1 MEKEDFVFNIIKDNI
16 DIKDFNNKYLCILYF
31 SNDKNIDYII
41 NNFYIYENFS
51 KPTKQRTF
59 MITNLSNCRKFRDIP
74 INNICTTMVRLKDG
88 YLCNRCSGKPCF
100 VYEIDYNSILN
111 SLNCNLKL
119 LDNI

>member
-1 MEKEDFVFNIIKDNI
+1 MKKEDFVFNIIKDNI
-16 DIKDFNNKYLCILYF
+16 DIKDFNNKYSFVLYF

-59 MITNLSNCRKFRDIP
+59 RITNLSNCEKFRDIP
-74 INNICTTMVRLKDG
+74 INNIRAAMVRLKDG
-88 YLCNRCSGKPCF
+88 YFCNHCPGKPCF

>member
-1 MEKEDFVFNIIKDNI
+1 MEKEDFVFNIIKNNI
-16 DIKDFNNKYLCILYF
+16 DIKDFNNKYFCVLYF

-51 KPTKQRTF
+51 KPTKQCTF
-59 MITNLSNCRKFRDIP
+59 RITNLSNCRKFRDIP

>member
-1 MEKEDFVFNIIKDNI
+1 MKKEDFVFNIIKDNI
-16 DIKDFNNKYLCILYF
+16 DIKDFNNKYLCVLYF

-51 KPTKQRTF
+51 KTTKQRTF
-59 MITNLSNCRKFRDIP
+59 MITNLSNCRKFREIP
-74 INNICTTMVRLKDG
+74 INNICAAMVRLKDG